1 MQTNLIIDKRFCGPP
16 NSGNG
21 GYSAGLIA
29 ANVPFFPEVT
39 LRLPPPLNSPMQL
52 NYNEKNATLK
62 QGDKLIAEAKV
73 TDFQLS
79 TPVAIS
85 YDQATAAA
93 KQAAPYQQ
101 STFNNCFV
109 CGALRK
115 EGDGLKLYP
124 GAINK
129 TTVATPW
136 VPFAA
141 LGNEQGVVKTE
152 YIWAA
157 LDCPGAWAVQ
167 DESELFLLGRMSA
180 KEIISIK
187 TGQKYIVQGWVI
199 NKEGRKIWSGTA
211 IYDEEGN
218 VCAEAKATWIILKKS

>member
-39 LRLPPPLNSPMQL
+39 LRLPPPLNLPMQL
-52 NYNEKNATLK
+52 IYNEKNAILK
-62 QGDKLIAEAKV
+62 QEDQVIAEAKV
-73 TDFQLS
+73 TDFQLN
-79 TPVAIS
+79 TPAAIS
-85 YDQATAAA
+85 YAQAISAA
-93 KQAAPYQQ
+93 KLAKPYQQ

-109 CGALRK
+109 CGASRK

-124 GAINK
+124 GAIND
-129 TTVATPW
+129 TTVAAPW
-136 VPFAA
+136 VPFLA
-141 LGNEQGVVKTE
+141 LGNEHGVVETE

-167 DESELFLLGRMSA
+167 DESELFLLGRMSVE
-180 KEIISIK
+180 EIIPIK

-199 NKEGRKIWSGTA
+199 GKEGRKIWSGTA
-211 IYDEEGN
+211 IYDEVGK
-218 VCAEAKATWIILKKS
+218 VCAKAKATWIILKKS